1 MLTETISVGSL
12 AEYINLIQ
20 TEQFANCYYR
30 GENQKYDNISST
42 LVRQYNPTLNEEYGL
57 SDIYKKLLSEYYKE
71 IGNEL
76 NELQNKYF
84 IAFAQHHGLK
94 TNLIDFTTAPLV
106 ALYFACDGAT
116 EDKGPGYVY
125 LLREESTVDAT
136 GFLEKHCAV
145 SAKSANIFDKIAY
158 YNDMQVINDFRQ
170 VLQKYVGLFNN
181 QKIIHLLNSNIS
193 SFNNLEFAKK
203 CKEYITSRQKLCE
216 LGGEGITQISQL
228 IKKFFP
234 DYDITGNNRVNEYI
248 ILLRLF
254 FKDICEERWFTS
266 LSHNIDFPA
275 SPYLI
280 YRTPINFDRIRN
292 QCGVFLYQGFVDYNT
307 SSEATDAI
315 MIQKIVPDITIE
327 INNQQKILKELDM
340 AGINKKYIYGDFDN
354 TARYI
359 NEKFFK

>member
-1 MLTETISVGSL
+1 MLAETIPVGSL

-42 LVRQYNPTLNEEYGL
+42 LVRQYNPTLNDEYGL

-116 EDKGPGYVY
+116 EDNGSGYVY

-136 GFLEKHCAV
+136 GFLDKHCAV
-145 SAKSANIFDKIAY
+145 STSIDNIFNKIAH
-158 YNDMQVINDFRQ
+158 DDIQVINDFRQ
-170 VLQKYVGLFNN
+170 VLQRYVGLFNN
-181 QKIIHLLNSNIS
+181 QKIIDLINVNVS
-193 SFNNLEFAKK
+193 SFYHLDFAKQ
-203 CKEYITSRQKLCE
+203 CQEYINSRQRL
-216 LGGEGITQISQL
+216 LATGVDAIGEMTQL
-228 IKKFFP
+228 IKDFLP
-234 DYDITGNNRVNEYI
+234 DCEIFGNYRVNEYI
-248 ILLRLF
+248 ALLRLF
-254 FKDICEERWFTS
+254 FRDIQEQCWFTS
-266 LSHNIDFPA
+266 LSSNIDFPA

-292 QCGVFLYQGFVDYNT
+292 QCGVFLYQGFADYNT
-307 SSEATDAI
+307 DIDITNGI